1 MNWRNN
7 FLGQLLGGDHLKDY
21 QHAARLYTDDLF
33 RLAPKS
39 KFLYH
44 VVFDINP
51 AAVGST
57 LSNTT
62 KLELNMLVKRCD
74 LPNYQFNVELKNSYN
89 YKNYVTT
96 GITYQPVVIVLHDD
110 MGDVSTAF
118 FKSYYQNYYADTL
131 HAEVDYKTANFN
143 DDFATSGRWGRDVG
157 LQDRFLN
164 SISIFQMNRQRFVEY
179 KMMNPIIND
188 FNNGA
193 LDQGDGAGVNE
204 HQFSISYSGV
214 LIEAGSV
221 SRDNPTG
228 FATFHY
234 DKSPSPNK
242 GGGDSLFGILGS
254 AGGALGAF
262 SQGNILGGVLAGAQA
277 FDKIKSG
284 RGIKGIKEEII
295 GITKDAVKISQ
306 NNLGATSKP
315 GIRFP
320 NNERTKSKD
329 AQLIKTN
336 KSYTTSS
343 NIKPNAVEDLGTSL
357 SNTDG
362 SVKLTPQQI
371 ELYFN
376 LDSVAQL
383 KFAKF
388 VTFRSEQNL
397 DIENVETEW
406 KKLTTAEQDTYKTK
420 AVKNAVTLSESGV
433 IAYNVDAEVYDRV
446 IKSQVIS

>member
-1 MNWRNN
+1 
-7 FLGQLLGGDHLKDY
+7 
-21 QHAARLYTDDLF
+21 
-33 RLAPKS
+33 
-39 KFLYH
+39 
-44 VVFDINP
+44 
-51 AAVGST
+51 
-57 LSNTT
+57 
-62 KLELNMLVKRCD
+62 
-74 LPNYQFNVELKNSYN
+74 
-89 YKNYVTT
+89 
-96 GITYQPVVIVLHDD
+96 
-110 MGDVSTAF
+110 
-118 FKSYYQNYYADTL
+118 
-131 HAEVDYKTANFN
+131 
-143 DDFATSGRWGRDVG
+143 
-157 LQDRFLN
+157 
-164 SISIFQMNRQRFVEY
+164 MNRQRFVEY

-262 SQGNILGGVLAGAQA
+262 QQGNILGGVLAGAQA

-306 NNLGATSKP
+306 SNLGATSKP

-329 AQLIKTN
+329 AQLINTN

-343 NIKPNAVEDLGTSL
+343 NTKPSAVEDLGTSL
-357 SNTDG
+357 SNSDG
-362 SVKLTPQQI
+362 SIKLTPKQI
-371 ELYFN
+371 ESYFN
-376 LDSVAQL
+376 LDEVAKL

-397 DIENVETEW
+397 DVENVETEW